1 MSGGRFRAVVL
12 CLLACLAMLEF
23 SLRGPF
29 RALGKDGQNFNDFV
43 SPYEQTHAW
52 ISGRDPYASNVLRD
66 LWPTS
71 VRPHFVV
78 AESTDGTLSAKRGI
92 PSPYWTPTFPL
103 LLPIAEFPWKIAILL
118 WSATSVAAVLLVAF
132 LLVRLANARRYS
144 PLAITIFVSVL
155 LWAPLQTAIATS
167 NIFTIAFAL
176 GMSAALCLAQH
187 RTRLAGIL
195 LTCTLALKPT
205 VGLPFLIYALV
216 HQKRSRVIPAAIAT
230 GLLLLCVAVIP
241 HHSRALWWHS
251 FLANSQ
257 SMFSPGAVDD
267 FSTVNP
273 LHFQL
278 VNLSVPLF
286 ALLRDRTSAEVSAAL
301 IFFVLI
307 ILWLFA
313 VRRDGRLGLLDL
325 AILASASLLP
335 VYHRFM
341 DAGVLLI
348 SVAWALSELEGELK
362 SSAVACLLLASPFL
376 VPGATMLHE
385 FSERYETLH
394 KLSRSWWW
402 ESLILTHE
410 AWLILLLCT
419 ALITARY
426 HSRATAQIIAPS
438 SVDRLTSAEGN
449 VPSG

>member
-1 MSGGRFRAVVL
+1 MIGGRFRVVVL
-12 CLLACLAMLEF
+12 CLLACLAILEF
-23 SLRGPF
+23 SLRGPV

-52 ISGRDPYASNVLRD
+52 ISGRDPYAPDVLRD

-78 AESTDGTLSAKRGI
+78 TESADGTLSAKRGI

-103 LLPIAEFPWKIAILL
+103 LLPIAEFPWKIAIWL
-118 WSATSVAAVLLVAF
+118 WSVTSVAAVLMVAF
-132 LLVRLANARRYS
+132 ILVHLANARRYS
-144 PLAITIFVSVL
+144 PLAITIIVSVL

-176 GMSAALCLAQH
+176 GMSAALCLQQN

-230 GLLLLCVAVIP
+230 GLLLLCLTVIP
-241 HHSRALWWHS
+241 HHGGTLWWQS

-257 SMFSPGAVDD
+257 RMFSPGAIDD
-267 FSTVNP
+267 FSTDNP

-286 ALLRDRTSAEVSAAL
+286 TLLPGRTLAEVSATL
-301 IFFVLI
+301 IFVILI

-313 VRRDGRLGLLDL
+313 VRRDGQLGLLDL
-325 AILASASLLP
+325 AILTSASLLP

-348 SVAWALSELEGELK
+348 AVAWALRELEGELR
-362 SSAVACLLLASPFL
+362 SSAIACLLLASPFL
-376 VPGATMLHE
+376 VPGASLLHE

-394 KLSRSWWW
+394 KLSQSWLW

-410 AWLILLLCT
+410 AWLILLLCA

-426 HSRATAQIIAPS
+426 HSRVSAQIITQGS
-438 SVDRLTSAEGN
+438 GDRRMRTTGI
-449 VPSG
+449 VR